1 MFYPPTLSSLLNP
14 NRRSNDTKETYSRT
28 LQQEQEELEDEE
40 EDFEHLASHNNL
52 SLSSVSRLMGSCCF
66 DCRTLRLKSMDILG

>member
-40 EDFEHLASHNNL
+40 EDFEHLASQ
-52 SLSSVSRLMGSCCF
+52 SLPAHSSSVSSLMV
-66 DCRTLRLKSMDILG
+66 DVRIRVALIVEL